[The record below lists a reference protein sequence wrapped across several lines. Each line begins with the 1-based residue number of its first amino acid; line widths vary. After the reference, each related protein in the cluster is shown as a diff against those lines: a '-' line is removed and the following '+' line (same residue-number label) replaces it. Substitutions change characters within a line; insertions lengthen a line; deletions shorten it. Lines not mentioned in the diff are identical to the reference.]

1 MPDDKKP
8 DPFKPQQPAIPGVPA
23 ATRAAA
29 EVPQTVATVK
39 AAKRIP
45 IPMPPTWIIAA
56 LAGALLLG
64 IGVAWWSHG
73 SQPKDA
79 APAPGSAAVP
89 TKPVPPPKPAEK
101 LPIAPGV
108 VATTDQLEKPWS
120 AKRFIFHNQ
129 ITSDQVEAMVVR
141 LPGGEYWGFSLRE
154 PYGTCELEYVTD
166 LQKLRTDYNFRAT
179 HPMVTDPCNNSV
191 FDLTKYG
198 NSPGGLVRGEIV
210 QGVAVRPPIA
220 IEIETNGKQ
229 VRAVHIE

>member
-1 MPDDKKP
+1 MPDDKKL
-8 DPFKPQQPAIPGVPA
+8 DPFKPQQPRIPGVPA
-23 ATRAAA
+23 ATSAAG
-29 EVPQTVATVK
+29 EVPQTTETVQI
-39 AAKRIP
+39 AKRTA
-45 IPMPPTWIIAA
+45 IPMPPLWIMVA

-64 IGVAWWSHG
+64 IGVAWWGHG
-73 SQPKDA
+73 SPPKDS
-79 APAPGSAAVP
+79 APAPESAAAP
-89 TKPVPPPKPAEK
+89 TKPVPAPKPAEK

-108 VATTDQLEKPWS
+108 VATTDQLAKPWS

-129 ITSDQVEAMVVR
+129 ITSEQVEGMVVH

-166 LQKLRTDYNFRAT
+166 LQELRTNYNFRAT
-179 HPMVTDPCNNSV
+179 HPMVTDPCNKSV

-220 IEIETNGKQ
+220 IEIKTNGKQ

>member
-1 MPDDKKP
+1 MPDEKKP
-8 DPFKPQQPAIPGVPA
+8 DPFKPQQPTIPGVPA
-23 ATRAAA
+23 ATKAAA
-29 EVPQTVATVK
+29 EAAQTTGTVK
-39 AAKRIP
+39 IAGRPA
-45 IPMPPTWIIAA
+45 IPMPPVWIMMA

-73 SQPKDA
+73 SSPKDS
-79 APAPGSAAVP
+79 APEPDIAAVP
-89 TKPVPPPKPAEK
+89 AKPVPPTKPAEK

-108 VATTDQLEKPWS
+108 VATTDQLSNPWA

-129 ITSDQVEAMVVR
+129 ITSEQIQAMVVH
-141 LPGGEYWGFSLRE
+141 LPSGEYWGFSLRE

-179 HPMVTDPCNNSV
+179 HPMVTDPCNKSV
-191 FDLTKYG
+191 FDLAKYG